1 MVVKNDVEQA
11 FSLPVFSSIKIK
23 LTLIFTI
30 LSTNSAGTSNSHCI
44 RDACGCEYCTVKLKV
59 KYSKLDIFIFLW
71 TFCKYRQKKIT
82 IRFSQKAGEKSAAA
96 K

>member
-1 MVVKNDVEQA
+1 MRFFEKTFSNYSIKVCGFKDMVVKNDVEQA

-44 RDACGCEYCTVKLKV
+44 RDACGCEYCKTKGEIG
-59 KYSKLDIFIFLW
+59 KLDIFIF
-71 TFCKYRQKKIT
+71 
-82 IRFSQKAGEKSAAA
+82 
-96 K
+96 

>member
-44 RDACGCEYCTVKLKV
+44 RDACGCEYCKTKV
-59 KYSKLDIFIFLW
+59 EIGKLDIFIF
-71 TFCKYRQKKIT
+71 
-82 IRFSQKAGEKSAAA
+82 
-96 K
+96 